1 MAFYLLLAS
10 AIVNEN
16 RSSVATVSLEFLKS
30 KVNWSYFALQHLGI
44 GFCLHSRS

>member
-1 MAFYLLLAS
+1 MALHLSLAS

-30 KVNWSYFALQHLGI
+30 KFNWTAILLYNTWV
-44 GFCLHSRS
+44 